1 MNALESSA
9 EMFKRIT
16 NRRAFVQ
23 SIGLA
28 GLGVAGASM
37 IGCGGMPTMAAASGT
52 DTAQQIFT
60 AALLAEDL
68 ATTFYYAGLTTDAI
82 IQDPNLAG
90 AGGSATNV
98 QAGGAVD
105 DVGYIRAALS
115 EEIMHADLLRSLIG
129 GASAAGDPVQTFF
142 FPTDTFT
149 SLTGWVGTLE
159 ALENAFIGAYMT
171 AVQEFAMMVGNVAPF
186 TATQMDSMGHAYTPA
201 QLVNFGKVCSSIL
214 GVESEHRAL
223 GRALGSGNVIA
234 NGSIPANNL
243 CYESTDG
250 LTSVFNGT
258 TSAVAALNPFVT
270 AGASGFDTTQFS
282 LSTALAGAAAITLP
296 CTGNPPM

>member
-9 EMFKRIT
+9 EMYKRIT
-16 NRRAFVQ
+16 NRRAFVKGV
-23 SIGLA
+23 GLA

-37 IGCGGMPTMAAASGT
+37 IGCGGSPAMAAASGV

-60 AALLAEDL
+60 AALIAEDL
-68 ATTFYYAGLTTDAI
+68 ATTFYFTGLTTDAI

-98 QAGGAVD
+98 QPGGAVD

-115 EEIMHADLLRSLIG
+115 EEIMHADLLRTLIG

-142 FPTDTFT
+142 FPTGTFT
-149 SLTGWVGTLE
+149 NLANWVGTLE

-171 AVQEFAMMVGNVAPF
+171 AVQEFAMMVGNVAPY
-186 TATQMDSMGHAYTPA
+186 TSMQMDSMGHAYTPA

-223 GRALGSGNVIA
+223 GRALGSGNVISG
-234 NGSIPANNL
+234 GSIPANNL

-270 AGASGFDTTQFS
+270 AGANGFDPTPFT

-296 CTGNPPM
+296 CSGNPPM